1 MTVALRA
8 FAPADAPAVA
18 AVLRSAA
25 PYQVVTAELI
35 RWQARWSPLAE
46 RYALLVAESA
56 GELIGVARTGLLHES
71 AEPGLGFANLTVHPQ
86 RRGRGAGSALLA
98 AAEQRL
104 TELGVVA
111 VYAKVAD
118 DPAATGFAERRGYR
132 RGRLARLLRLDLAT
146 AELPDLAPP
155 AGVRLATAAD
165 LPDPRVLY
173 EADLDV
179 SRDEPGEVVMDD
191 ISYDDWR
198 RAYWDRPDLD
208 RPLTAVALV
217 DGRVVAFSLA
227 LTDGRHRYQSGM
239 TGTRRSHRGL
249 GLARAVKLAALRR
262 ARDAGYRQATTTND
276 GGNAAMLAVNRR
288 LGYRA
293 VAGEWRYRG
302 ELRP

>member
-1 MTVALRA
+1 MTVTLRA

-25 PYQVVTAELI
+25 PYQVVTAELVG
-35 RWQARWSPLAE
+35 WQARSSPPAE

-71 AEPGLGFANLTVHPQ
+71 AEPGLGFANLTVHPEW
-86 RRGRGAGSALLA
+86 RGRGAGSALLA

-104 TELGVVA
+104 MELGVVT

-118 DPAATGFAERRGYR
+118 DPTATAFAERRGYR

-146 AELPDLAPP
+146 AELPVLAPP

-165 LPDPRVLY
+165 LPDPRALY

-179 SRDEPGEVVMDD
+179 SRDEPGEVAMDD

-208 RPLTAVALV
+208 RSLTAVALV
-217 DGRVVAFSLA
+217 DDRVVAFSLA
-227 LTDGRHRYQSGM
+227 LTDGRDRYQSGM

-276 GGNAAMLAVNRR
+276 DGNAAMLAVNRR

-293 VAGEWRYRG
+293 VAGERRYRR
-302 ELRP
+302 ELRY